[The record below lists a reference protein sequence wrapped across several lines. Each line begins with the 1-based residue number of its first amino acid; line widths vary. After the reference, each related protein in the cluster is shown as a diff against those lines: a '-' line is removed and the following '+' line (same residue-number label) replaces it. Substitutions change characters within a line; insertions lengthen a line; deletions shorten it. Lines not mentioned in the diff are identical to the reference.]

1 MSKIWMGGS
10 LYFSMTGY
18 IDGGK
23 LPLACVDSI
32 LWSHM
37 EINYNNVDLSFVY
50 LARLEVS
57 IINYIVKSV
66 EADITMMK
74 KSMTKC
80 YTPRLNRN
88 TQVRDIWR
96 DLPRA

>member
-1 MSKIWMGGS
+1 M
-10 LYFSMTGY
+10 
-18 IDGGK
+18 
-23 LPLACVDSI
+23 
-32 LWSHM
+32 
-37 EINYNNVDLSFVY
+37 INYNNVDLSFVY
-50 LARLEVS
+50 LARFEVS

-96 DLPRA
+96 GLRERGRGTQGSKLGSGAHDLG

>member
-1 MSKIWMGGS
+1 MVI
-10 LYFSMTGY
+10 
-18 IDGGK
+18 ID
-23 LPLACVDSI
+23 
-32 LWSHM
+32 
-37 EINYNNVDLSFVY
+37 NNVDLSFVY

-57 IINYIVKSV
+57 IINYIVKSI
-66 EADITMMK
+66 EADIIMMK

-96 DLPRA
+96 GLRERGTQGSKLGSGAHDLG